1 MVQQEEDNMKKEKV
15 VLTAIGANKSG
26 IVASVSQTVA
36 DYNCN
41 ILDMTQTIIDE
52 LFAMIIIVDITD
64 LKMDFSDFKEK
75 FEKRGEELG
84 IKIFVQHENV
94 FRYMHRI

>member
-1 MVQQEEDNMKKEKV
+1 
-15 VLTAIGANKSG
+15 
-26 IVASVSQTVA
+26 
-36 DYNCN
+36 
-41 ILDMTQTIIDE
+41 MTQTIIDD

-75 FEKRGEELG
+75 LETKGDNMG

-94 FRYMHRI
+94 FRMMHRI